1 MAAQKTH
8 YLVDFENVGLK
19 GLEGAEKLS
28 AQDRIHLFST
38 EKAAKIDT
46 ATLSRLNVPGFKVY
60 EVPSRKQSVDMHLVS
75 WLGYL
80 LAEGEDARY
89 VIVSNDTDYDG
100 IIRFWKA
107 QKGVSV
113 QRRAN
118 MKNAGPQKP
127 TLSAKKPEAGDR
139 PAQGAGKPAARD
151 KVALNQA
158 VQLALGRAGID
169 NNQIGYVASRVAKHY
184 GKDHCKQGVYRDII
198 SKFGQKKGLEVY
210 NCIRSLL

>member
-1 MAAQKTH
+1 MAEETY
-8 YLVDFENVGLK
+8 YLIDFENVGLK

-28 AQDRIHLFST
+28 AQAHVHLFST
-38 EKAAKIDT
+38 RNAPKINT
-46 ATLSRLNVPGFKVY
+46 ATLATFNGKNLVVH
-60 EVPSRKQSVDMHLVS
+60 EVPAKSQSVDMHLVS